1 MKAENINDLNQLLDR
16 LHAHYSYS
24 EDELKERKKLIRYI
38 LMYTTVDEL
47 STFTTDYLRELL
59 DVLEG

>member
-24 EDELKERKKLIRYI
+24 EEECFIFGLATII
-38 LMYTTVDEL
+38 
-47 STFTTDYLRELL
+47 
-59 DVLEG
+59 